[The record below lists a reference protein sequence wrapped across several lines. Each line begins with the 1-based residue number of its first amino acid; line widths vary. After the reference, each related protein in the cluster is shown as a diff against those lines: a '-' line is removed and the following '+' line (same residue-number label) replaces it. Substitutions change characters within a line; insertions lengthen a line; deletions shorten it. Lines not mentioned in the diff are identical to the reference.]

1 MKVKKVRFRKM
12 TERECFRLMGLRD
25 NEIDKIQ
32 AAGISRANQYKL
44 SGNSIV
50 TDVIE
55 NVLRTLLI
63 EKNAEPG
70 HSSALF

>member
-1 MKVKKVRFRKM
+1 
-12 TERECFRLMGLRD
+12 MGLRD

-63 EKNAEPG
+63 EKNSEPG
-70 HSSALF
+70 QSSALF

>member
-1 MKVKKVRFRKM
+1 MKVKKVRIRKM

-25 NEIDKIQ
+25 NEIDKIL
-32 AAGISRANQYKL
+32 ATGISRANAYKL

-63 EKNAEPG
+63 EKDAEPG
-70 HSSALF
+70 QSKALF